1 MQRAPTGESAYPQK
15 TIAMTGVA
23 LGEAL
28 DLSRAGPPQ
37 IPGFRLKGERPLGSG
52 AFGQVWEAEKTDDG
66 RICAVKIFTRTGGL
80 DWGRL
85 EREVK
90 ILTRIDEHPHIV
102 NLIHANLAHESWPF
116 YAMYLLRGG
125 SLEARIH
132 PRDPEG
138 RLIRNPLLIPIDKA
152 LLWFRQVADA
162 MRFAHGKGIL
172 HCDLKPANV
181 MLDDEGNVKL
191 VDFGQSRLLKGDGGS
206 LGTLDYMAPEQAIVA
221 SNEDAPPMPD
231 VRWDIY
237 SFGVLMYETL
247 TRQLPRAD
255 GPDRPKVRADSD
267 LREMLSDYRKYLGR
281 TRLTPVRRY
290 RPEVDEDLAAIVE
303 KCLCVDPPGRYESF
317 EALLADFDAREQHRP
332 LAARAHD
339 RVYLAKHFL
348 KRRVWS
354 AVFVLVI
361 AGLIL
366 WYQSDRD
373 WYQSDRDRARADLTL
388 FRGVVARQT
397 QQVARLSET
406 LAAGGQTDLAWQ
418 TLEQAVADLESVAHH
433 RAPNGSE
440 ERRALAQSCLDL
452 RTALMQVKGN
462 TAAPQFEP
470 LDKRLRGIFKTIDAS
485 GELTGDAQFAALR
498 G

>member
-1 MQRAPTGESAYPQK
+1 VQRASTGESSYPQK
-15 TIAMTGVA
+15 TIAMTGAA

-152 LLWFRQVADA
+152 LAWFRQVADA

-221 SNEDAPPMPD
+221 SNEDAPPTPD

-255 GPDRPKVRADSD
+255 GPDRPTVRPDSD

-281 TRLTPVRRY
+281 TKLTPVRRY

-303 KCLCVDPPGRYESF
+303 KCLCVSPSERYESF

-332 LAARAHD
+332 VAARAHD

-366 WYQSDRD
+366 WYQR
-373 WYQSDRDRARADLTL
+373 DRDRAHDDLAL
-388 FRGVVARQT
+388 FRGMAARQT
-397 QQVARLSET
+397 AQLGDLCGT
-406 LAAGGQTDLAWQ
+406 LAADGRAELVAPTI
-418 TLEQAVADLESVAHH
+418 EQAVSDLEAAIKN
-433 RAPNGSE
+433 RLPAGDE
-440 ERRALAQSCLDL
+440 ERRAIAQSCLDL
-452 RTALMQVKGN
+452 HAALAHIKGEN
-462 TAAPQFEP
+462 ASEEQTR
-470 LDKRLRGIFKTIDAS
+470 LHKRLSGVFKAVDVS
-485 GELTGDAQFAALR
+485 GELAADSRFAALR